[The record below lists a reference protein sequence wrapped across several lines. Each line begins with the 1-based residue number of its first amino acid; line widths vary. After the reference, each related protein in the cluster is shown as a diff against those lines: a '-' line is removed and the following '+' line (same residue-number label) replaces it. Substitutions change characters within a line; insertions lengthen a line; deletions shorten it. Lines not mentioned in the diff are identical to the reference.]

1 MNLFLFVLVAYLP
14 SVDAAHQ
21 TIRFDTNQDRTVVLT
36 IHREVGLAIQFGT
49 APDVIWYS
57 NRESY
62 TVEELSPTT
71 FIIKVILE
79 AEVPMNLFALVGDD
93 LIEILVQQTSSLE
106 HAVRKAHIDVLPKRS
121 AKIGSGPPPQE
132 GLRLELL
139 EKKKLYDLA
148 SFSVW
153 EMDDQGSYVI
163 YQKPDSPTIEIVD
176 VLKGR
181 KSNKASRIFPSI
193 AIDGPFISVK
203 VPPLDLAK
211 KEKVFLSVVLQY
223 QDKPVDLELFR

>member
-1 MNLFLFVLVAYLP
+1 MNLLLIMMAFWP
-14 SVDAAHQ
+14 SVDAAHR
-21 TIRFDTNQDRTVVLT
+21 TIRFDSNQDKTVVLT

-71 FIIKVILE
+71 FIVKVILE

-106 HAVRKAHIDVLPKRS
+106 HAVRKAHIEILPKRS
-121 AKIGSGPPPQE
+121 AKIGPGPPAPK
-132 GLRLELL
+132 GLQRELL

-153 EMDDQGSYVI
+153 EMDERGSYVI
-163 YQKPDSPTIEIVD
+163 YQKPDSPPIEIVD
-176 VLKGR
+176 VLKGK
-181 KSNKASRIFPSI
+181 KSSKASRVFPSI
-193 AIDGPFISVK
+193 AIDGPFIRVK
-203 VPPLDLAK
+203 IPPIDLAK

-223 QDKPVDLELFR
+223 QDKPIDLELFR

>member
-1 MNLFLFVLVAYLP
+1 MNLLLIMMVAFLP
-14 SVDAAHQ
+14 SVDAAHR
-21 TIRFDTNQDRTVVLT
+21 TIRFDTNQDKTVVLT

-71 FIIKVILE
+71 FIVKVILE
-79 AEVPMNLFALVGDD
+79 AKVPMNLFALVGDD
-93 LIEILVQQTSSLE
+93 LVEILVQQTSSLE
-106 HAVRKAHIDVLPKRS
+106 HAVRKAQIEILPKRS
-121 AKIGSGPPPQE
+121 AKIGTGPPSSE
-132 GLRLELL
+132 GMELELL
-139 EKKKLYDLA
+139 EKKKLYDMA

-153 EMDDQGSYVI
+153 EMEARGSYVI
-163 YQKPDSPTIEIVD
+163 YQKPNSPPIEIVD

-181 KSNKASRIFPSI
+181 KSSKASRIFPSI
-193 AIDGPFISVK
+193 AIDGPFIRVK
-203 VPPLDLAK
+203 VPPLDLDK

-223 QDKPVDLELFR
+223 QDKPIDLELFR